1 SFADGSVDPR
11 ATPDARV
18 SDFYARLSSK
28 HQPVP
33 QKPLADDSKSAAPS
47 AIPVKHDVAPAA
59 EEPKAEPLQQTESQE
74 SRAARRLALEPELLT
89 SERGPLTNKFSTD
102 GDVCSTSYKG
112 KATVRKHSIGMRYLQ
127 ELIRYA
133 GRSIHSDKLVALER
147 PAAFVPYSVDDLESQ
162 SEPEQ
167 EQFDREAIRSID
179 DRIRER
185 LPFVLAARRANEAEA
200 IRLEGEIEEFK
211 KERDRLTFRK
221 KVRPNSRNR
230 QSVSQAID
238 RAIGEIGEKD
248 PELAAHL
255 KEKIRKGM
263 ECIYSDKQ
271 TPWEF

>member
-1 SFADGSVDPR
+1 
-11 ATPDARV
+11 
-18 SDFYARLSSK
+18 
-28 HQPVP
+28 
-33 QKPLADDSKSAAPS
+33 
-47 AIPVKHDVAPAA
+47 
-59 EEPKAEPLQQTESQE
+59 
-74 SRAARRLALEPELLT
+74 
-89 SERGPLTNKFSTD
+89 
-102 GDVCSTSYKG
+102 
-112 KATVRKHSIGMRYLQ
+112 MRYLQ

-133 GRSIHSDKLVALER
+133 GLSIHSDKLVALER
-147 PAAFVPYSVDDLESQ
+147 TAAFIPYSVDDLESQ

-167 EQFDREAIRSID
+167 EQFDQEAIRSID

-185 LPFVLAARRANEAEA
+185 VPLVLAARRANEAEA

-211 KERDRLTFRK
+211 KERHRLTFRN

-263 ECIYSDKQ
+263 EGIYTDTQ